1 MKTLLAGLVAAPILA
16 LFVGIGVLAWRIGDT
31 WDQRNTDALVTAT
44 ASICA
49 GGAII
54 VGMLLAL
61 IVGVPLALRAYENG
75 GYARRAWPAETPAQW
90 RQLPGSRPPTWAEQ
104 PPMLTDK
111 QGGQWQ
117 SAGVGKYDLWDDGSD
132 PSAGIELDGGQ
143 AGRRIDAW

>member
-1 MKTLLAGLVAAPILA
+1 MKGLITGLVAAPVLA
-16 LFVGIGVLAWRIGDT
+16 LFVGVGVLAWRIGDT
-31 WDQRNTDALVTAT
+31 WDQRNTDSLVTALAAT
-44 ASICA
+44 CA

-54 VGMLLAL
+54 VGLLLAL

-90 RQLPGSRPPTWAEQ
+90 RQLPGSRPPAWAEQ

-117 SAGVGKYDLWDDGSD
+117 STGMGQYDLWEDGDDL
-132 PSAGIELDGGQ
+132 SAGMGLNGGP
-143 AGRRIDAW
+143 AERRIDAW

>member
-1 MKTLLAGLVAAPILA
+1 MKGLITGLVAAPVLA
-16 LFVGIGVLAWRIGDT
+16 LFVGVGVLAWRIGDT
-31 WDQRNTDALVTAT
+31 WDQRNTDSLVTALAAT
-44 ASICA
+44 CA

-54 VGMLLAL
+54 VGLLLAL

-90 RQLPGSRPPTWAEQ
+90 RQLPGSRPPAWAEQ

-117 SAGVGKYDLWDDGSD
+117 SAGMGQYDLWEDGDDL
-132 PSAGIELDGGQ
+132 SASMGLDGGP
-143 AGRRIDAW
+143 AERRIDAW